1 MFYLWPIH
9 ALPGLLRDAAV
20 SLRDAIRDA
29 FRAQV
34 YPLGYVP
41 SHDGMRG
48 LMTLGVVTAHVSHTL
63 VPGAVLYIDLFFVA
77 SAYYITGLLLRD
89 IDKHGQIRFR
99 QFYARRFARIVP
111 PLLLMLSAYLLFTW
125 LLRPPFLPALER
137 AAIALGYISNY
148 WYVFDPKT
156 IEDIGHTW
164 TLSTEEQF
172 YLLWPLTFAL
182 LVKRFGVTWRL
193 VGAIGAIAAAIWAWR
208 VSLVLGGAEWRRL
221 YTAFDTRADALMAG
235 CAMAIVLRLVPQGAH
250 PRLDRLWPKL
260 AWPLLL
266 YWGTVTFVF
275 WAADGPSM
283 NYYLFGSM
291 VCGVLPGILVLT
303 MLARSHGTILHRIFE
318 MPVAIFL
325 GRIFYGIYLWHL
337 PILNFLDSY
346 GLWWPLR
353 LLVGL
358 PLSIIAA
365 TLSYALLERHFLR
378 RKSQAAPAR
387 AAIPPNTTAVPVP
400 VGASRFRPEPIG
412 NPDLGFASRQ
422 ASQPDGAST
431 PARHRSMAGR

>member
-1 MFYLWPIH
+1 M
-9 ALPGLLRDAAV
+9 

-111 PLLLMLSAYLLFTW
+111 PLLLMLAAYLLFTW

-137 AAIALGYISNY
+137 AAIALGYIANY

-182 LVKRFGVTWRL
+182 LVKRFGVNWRL

-235 CAMAIVLRLVPQGAH
+235 CAMAVVLRLVPQGAY
-250 PRLDRLWPKL
+250 PKLDRLWPKL

-358 PLSIIAA
+358 PLSIVAA

-378 RKSQAAPAR
+378 RKSQASPAQ
-387 AAIPPNTTAVPVP
+387 AAAPPNTTAVPVP

-422 ASQPDGAST
+422 ASQPDGASA

>member
-1 MFYLWPIH
+1 MFYIWPIH
-9 ALPGLLRDAAV
+9 ALPGLLRDAALA
-20 SLRDAIRDA
+20 LRDGIHDA
-29 FRAQV
+29 VRAQV

-89 IDKHGQIRFR
+89 LDKHGHIRFR
-99 QFYARRFARIVP
+99 EFYARRFARIVP
-111 PLLLMLSAYLLFTW
+111 PLLLMLAAYLLFTW
-125 LLRPPFLPALER
+125 LLRPPFGPALER
-137 AAIALGYISNY
+137 AAIALCYVANY

-182 LVKRFGVTWRL
+182 LVKRFGVSWRL
-193 VGAIGAIAAAIWAWR
+193 VGAICAIAAAIWAWR
-208 VSLVLGGAEWRRL
+208 VALVLDGAEWRRL

-235 CAMAIVLRLVPQGAH
+235 CAMAVVLRLVPHGAS

-266 YWGTVTFVF
+266 YWGTVTFLF
-275 WAADGPSM
+275 WPADGPSM

-303 MLARSHGTILHRIFE
+303 MLARSSGTILHRVFE
-318 MPVAIFL
+318 WPVAILL

-346 GLWWPLR
+346 GVWWPLR
-353 LLVGL
+353 LAIGL

-378 RKSQAAPAR
+378 RRSPAVPPQAAQPNSH
-387 AAIPPNTTAVPVP
+387 AAQVPMP
-400 VGASRFRPEPIG
+400 ASRFRPEPAAK
-412 NPDLGFASRQ
+412 PDLGFASRQ
-422 ASQPDGAST
+422 AAPLDAVNG
-431 PARHRSMAGR
+431 PARQRSMIGR

>member
-1 MFYLWPIH
+1 MFYPWPIH
-9 ALPGLLRDAAV
+9 ALFRLAAAATAPLRE
-20 SLRDAIRDA
+20 AIREA
-29 FRAQV
+29 FQAQV

-89 IDKHGQIRFR
+89 IDKHGHIRFR

-111 PLLLMLSAYLLFTW
+111 PLLLMLAAYLLFTW
-125 LLRPPFLPALER
+125 LLRPPFLPAVER
-137 AAIALGYISNY
+137 AAIALSYISNY

-172 YLLWPLTFAL
+172 YLLWPLTFVF

-193 VGAIGAIAAAIWAWR
+193 VGAICAIAAAIWAWR
-208 VSLVLGGAEWRRL
+208 VALVLDGAEWRRL

-235 CAMAIVLRLVPQGAH
+235 CAMAVVLRLVPHGAS
-250 PRLDRLWPKL
+250 PALDRLWPKL
-260 AWPLLL
+260 AWPLLI
-266 YWGTVTFVF
+266 YWGTVTFLF
-275 WAADGPSM
+275 WPADGPSM

-291 VCGVLPGILVLT
+291 VCGVLPGILALT

-318 MPVAIFL
+318 WPVALFL

-346 GLWWPLR
+346 GVWWPLR
-353 LLVGL
+353 LAIGL
-358 PLSIIAA
+358 PLSVLAA
-365 TLSYALLERHFLR
+365 TLSYAYLERHFLR
-378 RKSQAAPAR
+378 RRARPVAPQ
-387 AAIPPNTTAVPVP
+387 PP
-400 VGASRFRPEPIG
+400 PIG
-412 NPDLGFASRQ
+412 VVPAFVPTAGFAADLRFSSRQ
-422 ASQPDGAST
+422 GTETVRP
-431 PARHRSMAGR
+431 

>member
-111 PLLLMLSAYLLFTW
+111 PLLLMLAAYLLFTW

-137 AAIALGYISNY
+137 ATIALGYIANY
-148 WYVFDPKT
+148 WYVFDPRT

-193 VGAIGAIAAAIWAWR
+193 VGAICAIAAAIWAWR

-235 CAMAIVLRLVPQGAH
+235 CAMAVVLRLVPPGAF
-250 PRLDRLWPKL
+250 PALDRLWPKL

-303 MLARSHGTILHRIFE
+303 MLARSHGTILHHIFE

-378 RKSQAAPAR
+378 RKSQASPAR

-400 VGASRFRPEPIG
+400 VGASRFRPEPVG
-412 NPDLGFASRQ
+412 NPELGFASRQ
-422 ASQPDGAST
+422 ASQPDAAST

>member
-1 MFYLWPIH
+1 MFYPWPFH
-9 ALPGLLRDAAV
+9 ALFRLAAAATAPLRE
-20 SLRDAIRDA
+20 A

-89 IDKHGQIRFR
+89 IDKHGHIRFR

-111 PLLLMLSAYLLFTW
+111 PLLLMLAAYLLFTW

-137 AAIALGYISNY
+137 AAIALSYISNY

-172 YLLWPLTFAL
+172 YLLWPLTFVF

-193 VGAIGAIAAAIWAWR
+193 VGAICAIAAAIWAWR
-208 VSLVLGGAEWRRL
+208 VALVLDGAEWRRL

-235 CAMAIVLRLVPQGAH
+235 CAMAVVLRLVPHSSSPA
-250 PRLDRLWPKL
+250 LDRLWPKL
-260 AWPLLL
+260 AWPLLI
-266 YWGTVTFVF
+266 YWRTVTFLF
-275 WAADGPSM
+275 WPADGPSM

-291 VCGVLPGILVLT
+291 VCGVLPGILALT
-303 MLARSHGTILHRIFE
+303 MLARSHGTIVHRIFE
-318 MPVAIFL
+318 WPVALFL
-325 GRIFYGIYLWHL
+325 GRIFYGIYPWHL

-346 GLWWPLR
+346 GVWWPLR
-353 LLVGL
+353 LAIGL
-358 PLSIIAA
+358 PLSVLAA
-365 TLSYALLERHFLR
+365 TLSYAYLERHFLR
-378 RKSQAAPAR
+378 RRAR
-387 AAIPPNTTAVPVP
+387 PV
-400 VGASRFRPEPIG
+400 
-412 NPDLGFASRQ
+412 
-422 ASQPDGAST
+422 ASQPPPIGVV
-431 PARHRSMAGR
+431 PAFVPAAGFAADLRFSPRQGTETVRP

>member
-9 ALPGLLRDAAV
+9 ALPGFLRDAAV

-29 FRAQV
+29 FRSQV

-111 PLLLMLSAYLLFTW
+111 PLLLMLAAYLLFSW

-137 AAIALGYISNY
+137 AAIAICYISNY
-148 WYVFDPKT
+148 WYVFDPNT
-156 IEDIGHTW
+156 IKDIGHTW

-182 LVKRFGVTWRL
+182 LVKRFGTTWRL
-193 VGAIGAIAAAIWAWR
+193 VGAICAIAAAIWAWR
-208 VSLVLGGAEWRRL
+208 VSLVVGGADWRRL

-235 CAMAIVLRLVPQGAH
+235 CAMAVVLRLVPHGAY
-250 PRLDRLWPKL
+250 PALDRLWPKL
-260 AWPLLL
+260 AWPLLI
-266 YWGTVTFVF
+266 YWASITFLF
-275 WAADGPSM
+275 WPADGPSM

-291 VCGVLPGILVLT
+291 VCGVLPGIVTLT
-303 MLARSHGTILHRIFE
+303 MLARSHGTLLHRIFE
-318 MPVAIFL
+318 WPVAILL

-337 PILNFLDSY
+337 PILNFLDDY
-346 GLWWPLR
+346 GVWWPLR
-353 LLVGL
+353 LAIGL
-358 PLSIIAA
+358 PLSIVAA

-378 RKSQAAPAR
+378 RRSQAPR
-387 AAIPPNTTAVPVP
+387 
-400 VGASRFRPEPIG
+400 RPEPAAMASGPESGAAGAAPRIE
-412 NPDLGFASRQ
+412 PSARPERGFAHGHMRYPMTPPITQ
-422 ASQPDGAST
+422 ART
-431 PARHRSMAGR
+431 RSIIES